1 MIQEYHVK
9 PENSLAATLQLM
21 NEIEVR
27 AVKNNNFRLIIQS
40 LFSEYKKNK
49 LQLFFQLWLFVRAH
63 FKYVDDR
70 FDEEIKNPLLMFK
83 YKTGDC
89 DDFSL
94 FIKAALNVLGIRSGY
109 ILLGQQENKFTH
121 IAVITNC
128 GVIIDGSNE
137 MFNWIH
143 PKYKFKKVI

>member
-1 MIQEYHVK
+1 LIREYLVK

-27 AVKNNNFRLIIQS
+27 AVTNDNFRLIINS
-40 LFSEYKKNK
+40 LFGEHKRNK
-49 LQLFFQLWLFVRAH
+49 FQLYFLLWHFIRTH

-94 FIKAALNVLGIRSGY
+94 FIKAALNVLGIRSSY
-109 ILLGQQENKFTH
+109 LLLGQQENKFTH
-121 IAVITNC
+121 IVVITNC
-128 GVIIDGSNE
+128 GVKIDGSNE

>member
-9 PENSLAATLQLM
+9 PSDSLAATLQLM

-27 AVKNNNFRLIIQS
+27 AIN
-40 LFSEYKKNK
+40 SEYFRFKIQEEFLKYKINK
-49 LQLFFQLWLFVRAH
+49 INLFFQLWQYVRKN
-63 FKYVDDR
+63 FRYVDDR

-128 GVIIDGSNE
+128 GVIVDGSNE

>member
-1 MIQEYHVK
+1 MINEYFVK
-9 PENSLAATLQLM
+9 PENSLQATLCLM
-21 NEIEVR
+21 NELHIR
-27 AVKNNNFRLIIQS
+27 AVTNDNFRIIINS
-40 LFSEYKKNK
+40 LFKEYRLNK
-49 LQLFFQLWLFVRAH
+49 LNLFFQLWHFVRKY
-63 FKYVDDR
+63 FKYVPDQ
-70 FDEEIKNPLLMFK
+70 FDEEIKNPVLMFK

-94 FIKAALNVLGIRSGY
+94 FIKSALAVLGIRSNY
-109 ILLGQQENKFTH
+109 ILLGQSENKFTH